1 MYLDGI
7 KKEFVTHVIPF
18 WQNMKDAENG
28 GYYGELDFELKL
40 NKKAEKG
47 CILNSRIMWFFA
59 NAYLTFGVDDYAK
72 YAKHAFEFM
81 KKYCIDNVNGGVYWS
96 VTYDGK
102 VADSTKHTYN
112 QAFAIYALS
121 SYYDAFKDKEA
132 LKIAYKLFDVIECK
146 CRDKDGYL
154 EAFTEDFKPE
164 SKNTIE
170 LYMNEGW
177 QFSFRIH
184 NASTIV
190 EPSLKFDIQ
199 IEGMPTSIISIN

>member
-1 MYLDGI
+1 
-7 KKEFVTHVIPF
+7 
-18 WQNMKDAENG
+18 MKDAENG

-132 LKIAYKLFDVIECK
+132 LKIAYKLLDVIECK

-164 SKNTIE
+164 SNEKLSENGVEATRTMNTLLHVFEAYTE
-170 LYMNEGW
+170 LLRVDQNEKVAGKLR
-177 QFSFRIH
+177 FM
-184 NASTIV
+184 
-190 EPSLKFDIQ
+190 LDIFN
-199 IEGMPTSIISIN
+199 TFVKII